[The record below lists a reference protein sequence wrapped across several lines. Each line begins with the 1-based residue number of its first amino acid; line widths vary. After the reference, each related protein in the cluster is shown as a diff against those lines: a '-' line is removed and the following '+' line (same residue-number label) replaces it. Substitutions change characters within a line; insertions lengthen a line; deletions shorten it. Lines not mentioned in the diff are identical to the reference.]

1 MSTKIL
7 TPGDLGAGF
16 VLNPQTNQYETAY
29 SSLQGYRLNYGDAAK
44 APNVNNGTSAHR
56 RMLVVQN
63 GFGYAF
69 RLQSY

>member
-7 TPGDLGAGF
+7 TPGDLGAGL

-29 SSLQGYRLNYGDAAK
+29 SSLQGYRLNYGDAA
-44 APNVNNGTSAHR
+44 HR

-63 GFGYAF
+63 GFGYAHLDF
-69 RLQSY
+69 KATRTSNL